1 MEECTSKHMVE
12 NNENDG
18 TSKMFKFTNN
28 TAVTQVVGLSLFIN
42 GFVKQY
48 TNDSIV

>member
-18 TSKMFKFTNN
+18 TSKILKFTNN
-28 TAVTQVVGLSLFIN
+28 TAVTQVVGFSIFIN
-42 GFVKQY
+42 EFVKQY

>member
-18 TSKMFKFTNN
+18 KFTNN